1 MPLFKLN
8 IVKYFKMGAKEKR
21 DKYKEEFRREILNS
35 ARELFINDGYE
46 KFSMRRLAEKID
58 YSPTTIYLYFESK
71 DDLLFAICEEVAEQF
86 LAKLRYLRSV
96 QNKPYETLRQAMLYL
111 VEFAFDNP
119 NEYKVFFLTRPN
131 VYGTQEQF
139 MKRESMARN
148 SYFEFREIVQA
159 CIKAGK
165 LRLMN
170 IDVLTQVL
178 ATAPHGLITMTL
190 YRSSFPWVDQKVL
203 ATTLVDG
210 LLRGFRK

>member
-1 MPLFKLN
+1 
-8 IVKYFKMGAKEKR
+8 MGFKEKR
-21 DKYKEEFRREILNS
+21 HKYKEEFRREILNS
-35 ARELFINDGYE
+35 ARYLFIDVGYE
-46 KFSMRRLAEKID
+46 KFSMRKLAEKID
-58 YSPTTIYLYFESK
+58 YSPTTIYHYFKNK

-86 LAKLRYLRSV
+86 LAKLRLLRSA
-96 QNKPYETLRQAMLYL
+96 QNKPLKALRQAMLYL
-111 VEFAFDNP
+111 IEFAFDNP
-119 NEYKVFFLTRPN
+119 NQYKVFFLTRPN
-131 VYGTQEQF
+131 IYGTKEEF

-148 SYFEFREIVQA
+148 SYFEFREIVHA

-165 LRLMN
+165 LRRMD

-210 LLRGFRK
+210 LLRGFRRTKK

>member
-1 MPLFKLN
+1 
-8 IVKYFKMGAKEKR
+8 MGVKEKR
-21 DKYKEEFRREILNS
+21 HRHKEEFRREILNS
-35 ARELFINDGYE
+35 ARDLFIDVGYE

-58 YSPTTIYLYFESK
+58 YSPTTIYHYFENK
-71 DDLLFAICEEVAEQF
+71 DDLLLAICEEVAEQF
-86 LAKLRYLRSV
+86 LARLRYLRSV
-96 QNKPYETLRQAMLYL
+96 QSKPYEALRQAMLYL

-119 NEYKVFFLTRPN
+119 NQYKVFFLTRPN
-131 VYGTQEQF
+131 IYGTQEEF

-165 LRLMN
+165 LRRMD

-190 YRSSFPWVDQKVL
+190 YQSSFPWADQKVL
-203 ATTLVDG
+203 ATTLVNG
-210 LLRGFRK
+210 LLRGFQK

>member
-1 MPLFKLN
+1 
-8 IVKYFKMGAKEKR
+8 MGIKEKR
-21 DKYKEEFRREILNS
+21 HKYKEDFRREILNS
-35 ARELFINDGYE
+35 ARELFINNGYE
-46 KFSMRRLAEKID
+46 KFSMRGLAKKID
-58 YSPTTIYLYFESK
+58 YSPTTIYLYFKNK

-86 LAKLRYLRSV
+86 LTKLSHIRSV
-96 QNKPYETLRQAMLYL
+96 QNKPYEALRQSMLYL

-119 NEYKVFFLTRPN
+119 NQYKVFFLTRPN
-131 VYGTQEQF
+131 VYGTQEDF

-165 LRLMN
+165 LRRMD

-190 YRSSFPWVDQKVL
+190 YRNSFPWADRKVL

-210 LLRGFRK
+210 LLRGFQK

>member
-1 MPLFKLN
+1 
-8 IVKYFKMGAKEKR
+8 MGVKEKR
-21 DKYKEEFRREILNS
+21 HRYKEEFRREILDS
-35 ARELFINDGYE
+35 ARDLFIDVGYE
-46 KFSMRRLAEKID
+46 KFSMRRLAEKIE
-58 YSPTTIYLYFESK
+58 YSPTTIYHYFKNK

-86 LAKLRYLRSV
+86 LARLRYLRSV
-96 QNKPYETLRQAMLYL
+96 HSKPYEALRQTMLYL

-119 NEYKVFFLTRPN
+119 NQYKVFFLTRPN
-131 VYGTQEQF
+131 VYGAQDEF

-165 LRLMN
+165 LRRMD

-190 YRSSFPWVDQKVL
+190 YRSSFPWADREVL
-203 ATTLVDG
+203 ANTLVDG

>member
-1 MPLFKLN
+1 
-8 IVKYFKMGAKEKR
+8 MGVKEKR
-21 DKYKEEFRREILNS
+21 QRYKEEFRREILNS
-35 ARELFINDGYE
+35 ARDLFIDVGYE

-58 YSPTTIYLYFESK
+58 YSPTTIYHYFKNK

-86 LAKLRYLRSV
+86 FGKLRSLRSV
-96 QNKPYETLRQAMLYL
+96 QNKPYEALRQSMLYL

-119 NEYKVFFLTRPN
+119 NQYKVFFLTRPN
-131 VYGTQEQF
+131 VYGTQDEF

-165 LRLMN
+165 LRRID

-178 ATAPHGLITMTL
+178 ATAPHGLINMSL
-190 YRSSFPWVDQKVL
+190 HHRSFQGADPTIL
-203 ATTLVDG
+203 ANTLVV
-210 LLRGFRK
+210 GFL

>member
-1 MPLFKLN
+1 
-8 IVKYFKMGAKEKR
+8 MGVKEKR
-21 DKYKEEFRREILNS
+21 QRYKEEFRREILNS
-35 ARELFINDGYE
+35 ARDLFIDVGYE

-58 YSPTTIYLYFESK
+58 YSPTTIYHYFKNK

-86 LAKLRYLRSV
+86 LARLRYFRSV
-96 QNKPYETLRQAMLYL
+96 QNKPYEALRQSMLYL
-111 VEFAFDNP
+111 LDFAFDNP
-119 NEYKVFFLTRPN
+119 NQYKVFFLAKPN
-131 VYGTQEQF
+131 VYGTKEEF

-165 LRLMN
+165 LRRMD

-178 ATAPHGLITMTL
+178 AIAPHGLIVMTL
-190 YRSSFPWVDQKVL
+190 YHNSFPWADRKVL